1 MFNQIPT
8 TPSPFVVPPTAYT
21 SSITNAHINTSS
33 SPNSMDP
40 PFLHVASEEVK
51 QRYAYIVS
59 VLSRSKM
66 TVPMLKN
73 VLKSLNLGTTGLKQV
88 LQERLTY
95 YVTQVATVDV
105 FSQRASTM
113 YDLIKGELNGKGSP
127 AAAAGA
133 VSRGPYNSVSSYY
146 GQPQPQ
152 TVAAKVKTM
161 LPQSDLV
168 ISLPPPLT
176 FADSPFY
183 KIKEALLPGMI
194 LSKSAEQRCTRMDFK
209 LPEYYIQA
217 VEEEAE
223 QRKHGTIHPKYAI
236 RLFGQILQ
244 PENSTRTASCEFPI
258 ALQLKVNDKAVEA
271 NTRGMKNKRGTTVPP
286 DVSDLIRPERA
297 TQRLETYYSHCAEIR
312 YGIWAYVVEAQS
324 MTQVLNDIKTKRIP
338 REKPLQII
346 RSFYSDEDVVVDNY
360 PLKLKCPVSFS
371 RMEVP
376 VRSVFCKHVQCFD
389 GRSFLQMQH
398 QAAQW
403 RCPVCDD
410 PMSYAS
416 LAVDDF
422 MSEIL
427 AQAPESADNVSLLK
441 DGSYEIP
448 QDDSD
453 GEASSPEPDWL
464 KKRHPDPP
472 LVVSLDSDDDDDNGN
487 NNNNNSVVEA
497 TPASPTPSRPQ
508 TNGTAHTNGSSA
520 RSSLGNTSR
529 NGTSSTS
536 ATSVTHAPLELPP
549 LSSDSHYQHPL
560 PVLPATNDQASSS
573 PAQQQSPVSTRPER
587 SGSTHSTSSIPEPK
601 RRRTSLDFALPPWN
615 GGILGDASAYPDVIT
630 MVDDSSS
637 DSTSPPRNLPT
648 LPKSYSQSEIGLP
661 SWDSGIFSNSKNTN
675 TLASASP
682 DTAATSVSPNA
693 NGNGTPLGRS
703 NAVRRG
709 PRPQKT
715 VVEVVDLTLSD

>member
-8 TPSPFVVPPTAYT
+8 TPSPFVVPPT
-21 SSITNAHINTSS
+21 SS
-33 SPNSMDP
+33 SSSNSFNMMDP
-40 PFLHVASEEVK
+40 PAFFHAASEDTK
-51 QRYAYIVS
+51 QKHAYIAS
-59 VLSRSKM
+59 VLTRGKM
-66 TVPMLKN
+66 TVPMVKN

-88 LQERLTY
+88 LTDRLMV
-95 YVTQVATVDV
+95 YVTQVSTLEVFTQRISSVFDHIKYEQGGRASPTANQRPGPYSNIH
-105 FSQRASTM
+105 FSQ
-113 YDLIKGELNGKGSP
+113 P
-127 AAAAGA
+127 Q
-133 VSRGPYNSVSSYY
+133 
-146 GQPQPQ
+146 QPQS
-152 TVAAKVKTM
+152 VASKVKM
-161 LPQSDLV
+161 MVPQSDLV
-168 ISLPPPLT
+168 VSLPPPLT
-176 FADSPFY
+176 FSDSPFY

-194 LSKSAEQRCTRMDFK
+194 LCKSAEQRCTRMEFK
-209 LPEYYIQA
+209 LPDYYVKA

-223 QRKHGTIHPKYAI
+223 ERKHGGTIYPKYAV

-244 PENSTRTASCEFPI
+244 PEPNARTASCEFPI

-286 DVSDLIRPERA
+286 DVSELIKTQKA
-297 TQRLETYYSHCAEIR
+297 TQRLETYYSHCADVR

-324 MTQVLNDIKTKRIP
+324 MTQVLNDIKTKRIAK
-338 REKPLQII
+338 EKPLQII

-360 PLKLKCPVSFS
+360 PLKLKCPISFS
-371 RMEVP
+371 RMEIP

-389 GRSFLQMQH
+389 GRSFLQMQQ

-410 PMSYAS
+410 PMAYAS

-427 AQAPESADNVSLLK
+427 LHAPDSVDNVSLLQ
-441 DGSYEIP
+441 DGTYEIP

-472 LVVSLDSDDDDDNGN
+472 VVVSLDSDDDDAAPAP
-487 NNNNNSVVEA
+487 VAAPAVPVPPTPAAPPARA
-497 TPASPTPSRPQ
+497 TPASPTPSRAQ
-508 TNGTAHTNGSSA
+508 TNGSAASSV
-520 RSSLGNTSR
+520 RSSL
-529 NGTSSTS
+529 NGAASQT
-536 ATSVTHAPLELPP
+536 PLELPP
-549 LSSDSHYQHPL
+549 ASASPYQHPL
-560 PVLPATNDQASSS
+560 PVPPAA
-573 PAQQQSPVSTRPER
+573 QSPVSTRPER

-601 RRRTSLDFALPPWN
+601 RQRTALDFALPPWT
-615 GGILGDASAYPDVIT
+615 GGILGNDPSAYPDVIT

-648 LPKSYSQSEIGLP
+648 LPSAYPGGDIGLA
-661 SWDSGIFSNSKNTN
+661 SWESGIFSKNTN
-675 TLASASP
+675 KLTSASP

-709 PRPQKT
+709 PRPQKA

>member
-1 MFNQIPT
+1 ME
-8 TPSPFVVPPTAYT
+8 TPA
-21 SSITNAHINTSS
+21 I
-33 SPNSMDP
+33 
-40 PFLHVASEEVK
+40 LHEASEEVK
-51 QRYAYIVS
+51 LRYAYIAS
-59 VLSRSKM
+59 VLGRNKM

-88 LQERLTY
+88 LQERLIY
-95 YVTQVATVDV
+95 YVTQVAALDL
-105 FSQRASTM
+105 FSQRVNTM
-113 YDLIKGELNGKGSP
+113 HDLIKGELNGKGTAS
-127 AAAAGA
+127 AASTAG
-133 VSRGPYNSVSSYY
+133 SINRGPYGSVSSYY

-168 ISLPPPLT
+168 VSLPPPLM
-176 FADSPFY
+176 FSDSPFY
-183 KIKEALLPGMI
+183 KIKEPLLPGMI

-209 LPEYYIQA
+209 LPDYYVQA

-244 PENSTRTASCEFPI
+244 PESSTRTASCEFPI

-286 DVSDLIRPERA
+286 DVSDLIKPQRA

-324 MTQVLNDIKTKRIP
+324 MTQVLNDIKTKRIG

-346 RSFYSDEDVVVDNY
+346 RSFYSDEDIVVDNY

-371 RMEVP
+371 RMEIP

-422 MSEIL
+422 MTEIL

-453 GEASSPEPDWL
+453 GEASSPEPEWL
-464 KKRHPDPP
+464 KRRHPDPP
-472 LVVSLDSDDDDDNGN
+472 LVVSLDSDDDDDGN
-487 NNNNNSVVEA
+487 NDNNNNSVVEA
-497 TPASPTPSRPQ
+497 ASPTPSRPQ
-508 TNGTAHTNGSSA
+508 TNGSTAHTNGSST
-520 RSSLGNTSR
+520 RSSL
-529 NGTSSTS
+529 GTSSTS
-536 ATSVTHAPLELPP
+536 ATSVAHVPLELPP
-549 LSSDSHYQHPL
+549 SSTSPYQHPL
-560 PVLPATNDQASSS
+560 PVLPASTNQASSS
-573 PAQQQSPVSTRPER
+573 PAQQQQQSPASTRPER

-601 RRRTSLDFALPPWN
+601 RRRTSLDFALPPWT

-661 SWDSGIFSNSKNTN
+661 SWDSGIFSTHPKNTN
-675 TLASASP
+675 KLTSASP

>member
-1 MFNQIPT
+1 MFNQIPS
-8 TPSPFVVPPTAYT
+8 TPSPFVVPP
-21 SSITNAHINTSS
+21 SSYSAANININTMEA
-33 SPNSMDP
+33 PHY
-40 PFLHVASEEVK
+40 LQGASEDVK
-51 QRYAYIVS
+51 QKHAYISS
-59 VLSRSKM
+59 VLSRGKM
-66 TVPMLKN
+66 TVPMLKS
-73 VLKSLNLGTTGLKQV
+73 VLKSLNLGTTGLKQA
-88 LQERLTY
+88 LKERLMY
-95 YVTQVATVDV
+95 YVTQVTTTDM
-105 FSQRASTM
+105 FSHRITTM
-113 YDLIKGELNGKGSP
+113 YDLIKSELNGTASP
-127 AAAAGA
+127 VAA
-133 VSRGPYNSVSSYY
+133 STNRGPYNTVFYSP
-146 GQPQPQ
+146 PQAQ

-161 LPQSDLV
+161 PPQSDLV
-168 ISLPPPLT
+168 VSLPPPLSFSNT
-176 FADSPFY
+176 PFY

-194 LSKSAEQRCTRMDFK
+194 LSKSAEQRVTRMEFK
-209 LPEYYIQA
+209 LPEYYIRA

-223 QRKHGTIHPKYAI
+223 QRKQGTIYPKYGV

-244 PENSTRTASCEFPI
+244 PECTSKTASCEFPI

-286 DVSDLIRPERA
+286 DVTDLIKPQKA

-324 MTQVLNDIKTKRIP
+324 MTQVLNDIKTRHIL
-338 REKPLQII
+338 RDKPLEII

-360 PLKLKCPVSFS
+360 PLKLKCPISFS

-427 AQAPESADNVSLLK
+427 AHAPEGADSVSLLK

-472 LVVSLDSDDDDDNGN
+472 LVVSLDSDDDDDGN
-487 NNNNNSVVEA
+487 NNSSNANDSTAAPA
-497 TPASPTPSRPQ
+497 TASPTPSRPQ
-508 TNGTAHTNGSSA
+508 TNGTHSNGSA
-520 RSSLGNTSR
+520 RSSLGDTSR
-529 NGTSSTS
+529 STA
-536 ATSVTHAPLELPP
+536 ATSVTSATHAPLELPP
-549 LSSDSHYQHPL
+549 PEQYQHPL
-560 PVLPATNDQASSS
+560 PVLPATANQAS
-573 PAQQQSPVSTRPER
+573 PEQPQQSPSSRPER

-601 RRRTSLDFALPPWN
+601 RRRTSLDFALPPWT

-648 LPKSYSQSEIGLP
+648 LPKTYSHNDLGLP
-661 SWDSGIFSNSKNTN
+661 SWESGIFSSKNTN
-675 TLASASP
+675 KLTSASP